1 MIRLDGRLASG
12 DIIATITD
20 PRLDV
25 PTTVDDFAGAL
36 YLVNARFT
44 TPPTP
49 DTTYSIVRVPNRR

>member
-1 MIRLDGRLASG
+1 
-12 DIIATITD
+12 
-20 PRLDV
+20 V

-36 YLVNARFT
+36 YLVNARFN